1 MFMVKCPQVLLF
13 CVSLAFSQA
22 VLSVVDAADPIE
34 EILQKA
40 QSLET
45 DQRFRSALEFY
56 DDAIAAITKLKGPH
70 SIDLVEPLLGKGR
83 SYLARRQYEEAKDSL
98 EIAQSIARRQ
108 DGVYSDMQ
116 LEVLEDLANI
126 NLRSGEFKTAND
138 LQKFAFRIDRDGY
151 GDRSLKLLPAYD
163 KLINWYLNT
172 GQYLNVRRELNN
184 VMDLIQEEAS
194 EHDPRLIEYLRL
206 VAKTR
211 RLQGITKSH
220 QSLVDALEVIEN
232 NPELPMTIKSNV
244 YLELADA
251 YNVRRKNNE
260 ADRYYRQAKLPNET
274 EPDLIAMRSSVV
286 VRSYG
291 LKIVA
296 NFEVPLADRDYPVKV
311 IDNQDLFSVSK
322 QRLSQFV
329 VGSPFQFNRWELV
342 QNLGL
347 RPNLNFSRRME
358 VTYQFDVTTDGKAKE
373 IELVASNAPT
383 KLDKFMKKVLR
394 KARFR
399 PAFVDGAPSAKAD
412 VRLTQ
417 SF

>member
-1 MFMVKCPQVLLF
+1 MFMVKYPQVLLF
-13 CVSLAFSQA
+13 CASFAFSQA
-22 VLSVVDAADPIE
+22 VLALVDALEPIE

-40 QSLET
+40 KSLET

-56 DDAIAAITKLKGPH
+56 DEAIAEITELKGPH
-70 SIDLVEPLLGKGR
+70 SINLVDPLLGKGR

-108 DGVYSDMQ
+108 DGVYSSVQ
-116 LEVLEDLANI
+116 LEILENLANI
-126 NLRSGEFKTAND
+126 NLRSGEFKKAND
-138 LQKFAFRIDRDGY
+138 LQKFAFRIDQDRY
-151 GDRSLKLLPAYD
+151 GERNLKLLPAYD

-172 GQYLNVRRELNN
+172 GQYRNVRRELKN

-211 RLQGITKSH
+211 RLQGITKSYP
-220 QSLVDALEVIEN
+220 SLVDALEVIEN
-232 NPELPMTIKSNV
+232 NPELPMAIKSNV

-251 YNVRRKNNE
+251 YNVRKKTKE
-260 ADRYYRQAKLPNET
+260 AARYYIQAQWANQT
-274 EPDLIAMRSSVV
+274 EPDLIAMTSSVV

-291 LKIVA
+291 LKIIA
-296 NFEVPLADRDYPVKV
+296 NFEVPLADQDYPVKIV
-311 IDNQDLFSVSK
+311 DNQDLFSISRE
-322 QRLSQFV
+322 RLSQFV
-329 VGSPFQFNRWELV
+329 VGSPFQFRRWELI

-358 VTYQFDVTTDGKAKE
+358 VTYQFDVTANGKAEK
-373 IELVASNAPT
+373 IQLIASNAPT
-383 KLDKFMKKVLR
+383 KLDKFMEKVLR
-394 KARFR
+394 KALFR
-399 PAFVDGAPSAKAD
+399 PAFVDGVPSSKTD
-412 VRLTQ
+412 FRLTQ